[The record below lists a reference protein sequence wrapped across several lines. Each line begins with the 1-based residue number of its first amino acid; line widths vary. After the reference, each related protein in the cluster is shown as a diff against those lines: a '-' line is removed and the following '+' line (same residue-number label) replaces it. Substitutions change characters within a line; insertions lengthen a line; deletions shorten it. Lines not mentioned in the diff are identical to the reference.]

1 MDEKGYAFTPM
12 VFLLFIPI
20 MIVAISYG
28 NIVDELN
35 TLNAV
40 ITGGDVTYT
49 TATSVI
55 SNIEKGTSEAG
66 RNASFAATRNVIDNQ
81 KFFGN
86 GQSKPYIIDGTVN
99 ILNNYVVN
107 SANNLTT
114 ETGRE
119 IYIRDMNNPVG
130 KGTSPFSASDITI
143 TQSDPFGFYI
153 TLNGGIPIKV
163 VQKDQVFETKTPTIT
178 SYVSIEG
185 LEDPYILLYTKYNSI
200 SLNSSKVRSSNVIYR
215 YPHYTTAL
223 GVPNYHFADANP
235 PVDSVDP
242 ANVRLNYLWDCLYGT
257 NNPSG
262 ISPRPYYFPDT
273 NGLSFFD
280 RLEGKNSSTDSNAVR
295 MSTFILGDPL
305 QEDHGRRDI
314 SKLDHEYFTS
324 VVGTPILIG
333 DDMVNDPLGSVF
345 YLSSSYKTFFNLNSE
360 Y

>member
-20 MIVAISYG
+20 MILAISYG
-28 NIVDELN
+28 NIADELN
-35 TLNAV
+35 TLGAI

-49 TATSVI
+49 ATTSVI
-55 SNIEKGTSEAG
+55 SNIEKGISEAG
-66 RNASFAATRNVIDNQ
+66 RNASFVATRNVIDNQ
-81 KFFGN
+81 RFFAN
-86 GQSKPYIIDGTVN
+86 GQSKIYITDSTVN
-99 ILNNYVVN
+99 ILNNYVAN

-119 IYIRDMNNPVG
+119 IYIRDMNNPIG
-130 KGTSPFSASDITI
+130 KGSTPFSASDITI

-163 VQKDQVFETKTPTIT
+163 VQKDQIFETKTPTIT

-185 LEDPYILLYTKYNSI
+185 LEDPYILLYTKYNPI
-200 SLNSSKVRSSNVIYR
+200 NANSSKVRSSNVIYR
-215 YPHYTTAL
+215 YPYYTTTL
-223 GVPNYHFADANP
+223 SVPNYHFAD
-235 PVDSVDP
+235 SVDIT
-242 ANVRLNYLWDCLYGT
+242 NLRLNKLWDCLYGT

-262 ISPRPYYFPDT
+262 ITPRPYYFPDT

-280 RLEGKNSSTDSNAVR
+280 RLEGKNISTDNSATR

-314 SKLDHEYFTS
+314 SKLDHEYFTG
-324 VVGTPILIG
+324 VLGTPIMIRNATLN
-333 DDMVNDPLGSVF
+333 DEMNDPLGSVF
-345 YLSSSYKTFFNLNSE
+345 YLSSNYKTFFSLSSQ